1 MSLDNL
7 IDTVLNVL
15 VFVFIGVLIY
25 LYFKPTDAEP
35 EEKD

>member
-1 MSLDNL
+1 MSWDNL

-15 VFVFIGVLIY
+15 VFVFIGVLIW
-25 LYFKPTDAEP
+25 LYFKPTDVEL

>member
-1 MSLDNL
+1 MSWDNL

-15 VFVFIGVLIY
+15 VFVFMGVLIW
-25 LYFKPTDAEP
+25 LYFKPTDAEL